1 MHFHTGLESVE
12 RRDSRGPTGTNRALG
27 SPGGA
32 VLNPVLL
39 PAERV

>member
-1 MHFHTGLESVE
+1 MQFHARLDYVE

-27 SPGGA
+27 SPGGV
-32 VLNPVLL
+32 VLSPVLL